1 MAFPR
6 QLNPF
11 DKIIFF
17 QLEKPHRHTI
27 NSNFKTKI
35 KDAFNVI
42 SGTAVDKSF
51 RDSKVGLLGWAT
63 LFIPWAIEMGSFYIA
78 TKSLKKMKALYDS
91 NNKLPLK
98 ILGLFFLGL
107 GVFLSGLIGLALA
120 GARLLISAILTVAS
134 MPIIAMVAGISALV
148 KKHYENKLLDS
159 TVTVE
164 VIEGTNVRSSREST
178 LREALAE
185 TKTPIQSL
193 FFPQETEDTYK
204 FHLLEKTI
212 TLDTTN
218 SDIKDAAKN
227 LNLIPVKLVKFD

>member
-1 MAFPR
+1 MAFPDE
-6 QLNPF
+6 LNPF
-11 DKIIFF
+11 DEIINFE
-17 QLEKPHRHTI
+17 EKRPHRRTI
-27 NSNFKTKI
+27 NSNFTTKI

-42 SGTAVDKSF
+42 SGSSLGGDKF
-51 RDSKVGLLGWAT
+51 NFGLYGWLT
-63 LFIPWAIEMGSFYIA
+63 LFIPTVLELASFVIAQSIIETFN
-78 TKSLKKMKALYDS
+78 TLKDS
-91 NNKLPLK
+91 NPVLLFIKSPFLAVG
-98 ILGLFFLGL
+98 ILGFGSIFLA
-107 GVFLSGLIGLALA
+107 LIGS
-120 GARLLISAILTVAS
+120 RFLISAILTVAS

-193 FFPQETEDTYK
+193 RFPKKTEGTYK
-204 FHLLEKTI
+204 FNLLEKTI

-227 LNLIPVKLVKFD
+227 LNLIPLELVKFD